1 MLGFGPA
8 ARITAIC
15 CPTGMAVLL
24 LTAGCGLQSTPTPA
38 TTDSISDTIVTP
50 SMSPTTILSPTENTP
65 SPPVEASPVAPETT
79 INLTFWTVEAVSSQ
93 ADGEAG
99 EAFGDGLRAFENAY
113 PTASVSVVLKNDTGT
128 GSVLGYLRTASQV
141 APSVLPDVVVL
152 DTVGLAAAA
161 RAGTLVP
168 LDELISP
175 AIIDDMLPAARAA
188 GTVDDQLMGIAFE
201 LDVEH
206 LIYNTSKITGTP
218 VTWSDVLS
226 LTTPYVFPAK
236 GRNGLVNDAFLI
248 QYLALG
254 GELQDDEGN
263 PMLDQQ
269 ILVSA
274 LDYYRQG
281 SEVGVIPPEVLEISN
296 TEDIWPAYVS
306 AEVGVAHTQ
315 ASDFLRDRGV
325 LRTTQYG
332 TIPTHDGE
340 PVAIARGRVLA
351 TTTRDPAQLG
361 MALLL
366 IEWLLEPENEIA
378 WSQASGY
385 LPTRYA
391 AFELIGDSDAYWP
404 FLEHQLEMAM
414 PPPAFPE
421 YDQIAR
427 VLQQSVVEVL
437 GGETTPEEAAA
448 AALDAITQ

>member
-1 MLGFGPA
+1 MLRFGPA
-8 ARITAIC
+8 ARITTSC
-15 CPTGMAVLL
+15 CLTGMAVLL
-24 LTAGCGLQSTPTPA
+24 LTAGCGPQGTTTPA
-38 TTDSISDTIVTP
+38 ASTDSISDMIVTP
-50 SMSPTTILSPTENTP
+50 PVSPTTVLSPTQSTP
-65 SPPVEASPVAPETT
+65 SPRVAPETT
-79 INLTFWTVEAVSSQ
+79 INVTLWTVEAVSSQ

-99 EAFGDGLRAFENAY
+99 EAFGDGLRAVESAY
-113 PTASVSVVLKNDTGT
+113 PTASVSVVLKNDTGR
-128 GSVLGYLRTASQV
+128 GSVLDYLRTASQV

-152 DTVGLAAAA
+152 DTAGLAAAA
-161 RAGTLVP
+161 RAGTLVS

-175 AIIDDMLPAARAA
+175 SIVDDMLPAARAA
-188 GTVDDQLMGIAFE
+188 GTVDDQLMGIPFE

-206 LIYNTSKITGTP
+206 LIYNTDKITGTP

-254 GELQDDEGN
+254 GKLQDDEGN

-269 ILVSA
+269 LLVSA

-281 SEVGVIPPEVLEISN
+281 SEVGVIPADVLEVGG
-296 TEDIWPAYVS
+296 TEDIWPAYVTE
-306 AEVGVAHTQ
+306 EVGVAHTR
-315 ASDFLRDRGV
+315 AVDFLRDREV
-325 LRTTQYG
+325 LRTTQYV

-340 PVAIARGRVLA
+340 PVAIGRGRVLA
-351 TTTRDPAQLG
+351 ITTRDPAQQD
-361 MALLL
+361 MALRL

-378 WSQASGY
+378 WSHASGY

-391 AFELIGDSDAYWP
+391 AFELIGDSDPYWP
-404 FLEHQLEMAM
+404 FLEHQLEVAV

-437 GGETTPEEAAA
+437 GGESTPEEAAA
-448 AALDAITQ
+448 AALDAIAH